1 MSGYHEANILNPFG
15 EIYRRL
21 TVGSSVKF
29 VLGNC
34 IITAVGV

>member
-1 MSGYHEANILNPFG
+1 MSGWHEASILSPFG

-29 VLGNC
+29 VLGDC
-34 IITAVGV
+34 IVTAVVE